1 MITFIEVLDGPESGS
16 RFQAS
21 ENTTLGRTN
30 ADIVIQDSKISGT
43 HARIQADSK
52 GRLTLVDLDSINGIY
67 VNGQRVKK
75 VSLLQG
81 VIFTIGRTQFRVVLI
96 EEKQAKEEVGVIRGW
111 RDILQ
116 RSLLNIIS
124 YDKPSNIKIEGFTPP
139 IRLKFITGIQTD
151 EEVIL
156 GYGPRK
162 FGSSSLDIELL
173 DQEAP
178 MAAFELHPGP
188 GMVEFINKAPGKVK
202 LNQKSISKQ
211 MLQDDDLISVGATTI
226 KITYL

>member
-1 MITFIEVLDGPESGS
+1 MITFIEVLDGPEAGS
-16 RFQAS
+16 RFQAN

-43 HARIQADSK
+43 HARVQADNK
-52 GRLTLVDLDSINGIY
+52 GQLVLVDLDSINGIY
-67 VNGQRVKK
+67 VNSQRVKK

-81 VIFTIGRTQFRVVLI
+81 VIFTIGKTQFRVVLI
-96 EEKQAKEEVGVIRGW
+96 EEKQAKQEVGIIRSW
-111 RDILQ
+111 RDVLQ
-116 RSLLNIIS
+116 RSLLDTIN
-124 YDKPSNIKIEGFTPP
+124 YDKPSDIRLEGFTPP

-156 GYGPRK
+156 GYGPRM
-162 FGSSSLDIELL
+162 FGSNCLDIELL

-178 MAAFELHPGP
+178 QNAFELHPGP
-188 GMVEFINKAPGKVK
+188 GMVEFVNKAPGKVK
-202 LNQKSISKQ
+202 LNQKSTSKQ